1 MKKLINFCVVLV
13 FFGCLFGMY
22 SCGSSWNIEGNNMFI
37 YRVSQ
42 DTIAPAGSYIMIPGS
57 VK

>member
-1 MKKLINFCVVLV
+1 MKKLIKFCLVMAVVGCVVTL
-13 FFGCLFGMY
+13 Y
-22 SCGSSWNIEGNNMFI
+22 SCGSSWNIEGNNMVI

-42 DTIAPAGSYIMIPGS
+42 DTIAPAGSFIMLPDS